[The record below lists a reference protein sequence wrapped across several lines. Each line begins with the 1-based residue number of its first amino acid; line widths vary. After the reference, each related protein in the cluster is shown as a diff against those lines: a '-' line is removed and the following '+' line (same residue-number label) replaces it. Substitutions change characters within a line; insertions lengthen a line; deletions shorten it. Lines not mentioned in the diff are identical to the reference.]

1 VEEDSLVQCY
11 ICSGEL
17 RWEGDE
23 DLEMDDC
30 DDSEYCIITF
40 LNCDGCGSHVEVYH
54 PTDLD
59 LSRTGTV
66 TSNRGYTHDE
76 IAPD

>member
-1 VEEDSLVQCY
+1 
-11 ICSGEL
+11 
-17 RWEGDE
+17 
-23 DLEMDDC
+23 MDDC
-30 DDSEYCIITF
+30 NDSEYCIITF
-40 LNCDGCGSHVEVYH
+40 LTCDGCGSHVEVYH